1 MAVCSDALPPAD
13 DPALPVNLYAPVIP
27 RPRRSILDRLE
38 ALPRWLVLLVVA
50 IATRWVAFGNPV
62 THVDEEFYFVTAQ
75 GMLNGALPF
84 VDIWDRKPIGLFLLY
99 LPAAAA
105 GVPGGIW
112 VYQLM
117 ALASVVC
124 TALLIARVAER
135 AGWGKGALSAALLYL
150 LLLGFGDGQGGQAP
164 VFYNLLVIGAV
175 SLVLPRSGE
184 VSADRGR
191 ILRACAAMLLIGVAL
206 QIKYSVLFEGG
217 FLGVWLIWHEWRLK
231 TPVAKIVLRSAI
243 YGVLAWAPTAAAWLA
258 YIAMGHGDA
267 WFYANF
273 GSILDRQSDP
283 FWVLVRAFLKI
294 ALILALPL
302 IVSGL
307 SRHIPASDEN
317 MPRVR
322 HLLFGWLI
330 ASVVGLIVFGSWFNH
345 YALPVMVPASLCCAG
360 YFGATEIGRRY
371 VAPTILLAA
380 AIAGSYT
387 PWSARW
393 HRGNAQQLEA
403 LAVGIGRGAGC
414 MYIHSGNSILYSYTG
429 RCMVSPWVFPSH
441 LSRERENGALG
452 VDQLAEVDRI
462 FAKRPEIVVM
472 RPEYYGERLI
482 VRRRAEAH
490 MQALGYKLKG
500 RWPLGDLMI
509 SVYELPA
516 ARIIAPPR
524 LASTKPA

>member
-1 MAVCSDALPPAD
+1 M
-13 DPALPVNLYAPVIP
+13 NLFAPVP
-27 RPRRSILDRLE
+27 AGAHGSALDRLE
-38 ALPRWLVLLVVA
+38 AMPRWAVLLVVA
-50 IATRWVAFGNPV
+50 ILTRLAAFGNPV

-75 GMLNGALPF
+75 GMLHGALPF
-84 VDIWDRKPIGLFLLY
+84 VEIWDRKPLGLFLLY
-99 LPAAAA
+99 IPAAAV
-105 GVPGGIW
+105 GVPAGIW

-117 ALASVVC
+117 ALASVVF

-135 AGWGKGALSAALLYL
+135 AGWGKGALTSALLYIAM
-150 LLLGFGDGQGGQAP
+150 LGFGDGHGGQAP
-164 VFYNLLVIGAV
+164 VFYNLFVIGAV
-175 SLVLPRSGE
+175 ALVLPRLGE
-184 VSADRGR
+184 RSDDKARV
-191 ILRACAAMLLIGVAL
+191 LRACAAMLLIGCAL

-231 TPVAKIVLRSAI
+231 TPAGKIVARSI
-243 YGVLAWAPTAAAWLA
+243 VYGLLAWAPTLAAWGA
-258 YIAMGHGDA
+258 YIALGHGDA

-294 ALILALPL
+294 ALILGIPL

-307 SRHIPASDEN
+307 SRHIPAADDN
-317 MPRVR
+317 QPHVR

-345 YALPVMVPASLCCAG
+345 YALPVMVTAALCSAG
-360 YFGATEIGRRY
+360 YLGATEFGRRY
-371 VAPTILLAA
+371 LAPAMLVTALIL
-380 AIAGSYT
+380 GPYT
-387 PWSARW
+387 TWSARW

-403 LAVGIGRGAGC
+403 LAAGIGKGPGC
-414 MYIHSGNSILYSYTG
+414 MYVHSGNSILYSYTG
-429 RCMVSPWVFPSH
+429 RCIVSPWVFPSH

-472 RPEYYGERLI
+472 RPEYYGERLA
-482 VRRRAEAH
+482 VRRRAEQH
-490 MQALGYKLKG
+490 MQAMGYRLKG

-509 SVYELPA
+509 SVYELPI
-516 ARIIAPPR
+516 ARSLAPPPR
-524 LASTKPA
+524 LASTSPA